1 MNAVARTLLLI
12 SALWAGVA
20 GAAAPGALTEQD
32 WVDAAWVSLAKVE
45 RKQQAILVLDDSLP
59 PAARDAMKQLRKT
72 VAEDELP
79 ERDKYELPP
88 GGYVIVRQFEAH
100 GDSFEFRGTRGT
112 IPRNAGLN
120 CGVTLH
126 FFVLRGPDGAWKP
139 DDRMQVTVC

>member
-1 MNAVARTLLLI
+1 MNNIARTLLFI
-12 SALWAGVA
+12 GALWT
-20 GAAAPGALTEQD
+20 GAACADGPGALTEQD
-32 WVDAAWVSLAKVE
+32 WVDAARVSLAKVE
-45 RKQQAILVLDDSLP
+45 RKQLAVLVLDDSLS
-59 PAARDAMKQLRKT
+59 PAARDAMKELRKT

-88 GGYVIVRQFEAH
+88 GAYVIVRQFEAH
-100 GDSFEFRGTRGT
+100 GDSFEFRVTRGT

-139 DDRMQVTVC
+139 ADRMQVTVC